1 MGFVG
6 LGRVSG
12 SQKTTP
18 LDDLLG
24 LARAVVPPSTSLPT
38 ASMELCDT
46 PVECDLEMRAEA
58 VGVAV
63 CKTGRPMTSFEGTKG
78 NVEDLG
84 RDGGFFSSEGDVPP
98 QGRVLVF
105 DNKGIVCD
113 VVGGNV
119 VVIGGGND
127 VGVAVE
133 VGLLL
138 LLTFSCFPA
147 EPSIGLGVSPANLS
161 SFLVGLSV

>member
-1 MGFVG
+1 MGLVG
-6 LGRVSG
+6 LGKVSG

-24 LARAVVPPSTSLPT
+24 LASAVVLSTSLPT
-38 ASMELCDT
+38 ARMELCDT
-46 PVECDLEMRAEA
+46 PVECDLEIRAEA

-63 CKTGRPMTSFEGTKG
+63 CKTGRPMTSFEGTRG

-84 RDGGFFSSEGDVPP
+84 REGFFSSEGEVPP

-119 VVIGGGND
+119 VVIGGNVAD
-127 VGVAVE
+127 VG
-133 VGLLL
+133 LL

-147 EPSIGLGVSPANLS
+147 EPSIALGVSANLS

>member
-1 MGFVG
+1 MGLVG
-6 LGRVSG
+6 LGKVSG

-24 LARAVVPPSTSLPT
+24 LASAAVLSTSLPT
-38 ASMELCDT
+38 ARMELCDT

-113 VVGGNV
+113 VFGNV

-147 EPSIGLGVSPANLS
+147 EPSIALGVSANLS

>member
-1 MGFVG
+1 MVG
-6 LGRVSG
+6 LGKVSG

-24 LARAVVPPSTSLPT
+24 LTSAVVLSTSLPT
-38 ASMELCDT
+38 ARMELCDT

-84 RDGGFFSSEGDVPP
+84 R
-98 QGRVLVF
+98 GRF
-105 DNKGIVCD
+105 
-113 VVGGNV
+113 
-119 VVIGGGND
+119 
-127 VGVAVE
+127 
-133 VGLLL
+133 
-138 LLTFSCFPA
+138 
-147 EPSIGLGVSPANLS
+147 
-161 SFLVGLSV
+161 